1 MRQAYNGS
9 ATMRYPM
16 LPVIHYGGSIPPA
29 RYNILECMVPMCR
42 VGDLF
47 MIEGQ
52 FCVTN
57 DLPYSV
63 EIARKVIFSEAS
75 GVIDGDVVTRESG
88 HNVSPQ
94 VDPEGNVWHGMHHG
108 MFTFTGMYQI
118 PRNVEPNGYFSVVA
132 YAGGSSYTGQNDAI
146 VLEQSQG
153 QIKWIRLNP

>member
-9 ATMRYPM
+9 ASMLYSS
-16 LPVIHYGGSIPPA
+16 LPVVHYGSTPPA

-63 EIARKVIFSEAS
+63 EIARKLIFAEAP
-75 GVIDGDVVTRESG
+75 GMIDGDIVTRESG

-94 VDPEGNVWHGMHHG
+94 IDPQGNVWHGMHHG
-108 MFTFTGMYQI
+108 MFTFTGMFQI
-118 PRNVEPNGYFSVVA
+118 PRAVAATCYFAVVA
-132 YAGGSSYTGQNDAI
+132 YAGGSSYTGPND
-146 VLEQSQG
+146 VVTLEPSQG
-153 QIKWIRLNP
+153 QIKWIRLN